1 MKALIVEDEKLA
13 QQTLMRAIGKNFP
26 DMEVSA
32 VTDSVR
38 STLAWLRTPGHA
50 PDIIFMDV
58 ELLDGSC
65 FEIFKQEKITAKV
78 VMTTAYDKYAVK
90 AFEAG
95 SVDYLLKPYDDS
107 ALRRA
112 VARCRAY
119 AEGFDIAPILT
130 AMERFA
136 AENTSEKKVWRRRFI
151 IRLGNKIIPVDATD
165 IAYFFV
171 EGKSKYIIRNDGTR
185 FFFDQPTETILE
197 ELDPTQFFR
206 ISRNYIIASH
216 AIQGIERINGGRLRI
231 LISPP
236 PAAEEEMIVSRSR
249 VNDFMAWL
257 V

>member
-13 QQTLMRAIGKNFP
+13 QRTLTLALERNFP
-26 DMEVSA
+26 DIEVA
-32 VTDSVR
+32 GVTDSVR
-38 STLAWLRTPGHA
+38 STLEWLRTPGNA

-65 FEIFKQEKITAKV
+65 FEIFKQEKITARL

-95 SVDYLLKPYDDS
+95 SLDYLLKPYDDD
-107 ALRRA
+107 ALQRA
-112 VARCRAY
+112 VARCRAT
-119 AEGFDIAPILT
+119 AEVFDMAPILE

-136 AENTSEKKVWRRRFI
+136 AENASGKKAWRRRFI
-151 IRLGNKIIPVDATD
+151 VRLGNKIIPIATED
-165 IAYFFV
+165 IAYFYV
-171 EGKSKYIIRNDGTR
+171 EGKSKYIVRNDGTR

-197 ELDPTQFFR
+197 ELDPTRFFR

-216 AIQGIERINGGRLRI
+216 AIQGIERLNSGRLKI
-231 LISPP
+231 LISPSP
-236 PAAEEEMIVSRSR
+236 AEEEMIVSRSR
-249 VNDFMAWL
+249 VSDFMAWL